1 MRTDFWE
8 EDYMQKKKTTDM
20 TSAALTGMM
29 VGAAVGMM
37 AKGMMKPKKRKITK
51 TASKALG
58 AVGEV
63 MQNVSSYL
71 D

>member
-1 MRTDFWE
+1 
-8 EDYMQKKKTTDM
+8 MQKKKTTDM

>member
-1 MRTDFWE
+1 
-8 EDYMQKKKTTDM
+8 MQKKKTTEM

-29 VGAAVGMM
+29 IGAAVGMM
-37 AKGMMKPKKRKITK
+37 AKSMMRPKKKRIAK
-51 TASKALG
+51 TAGKAIG

-71 D
+71 G

>member
-1 MRTDFWE
+1 M
-8 EDYMQKKKTTDM
+8 KKKTDM

-29 VGAAVGMM
+29 VGAAAGMM
-37 AKGMMKPKKRKITK
+37 LKSVMKPKKKRLTK
-51 TASKALG
+51 SAGKAIG

-71 D
+71 K

>member
-1 MRTDFWE
+1 M
-8 EDYMQKKKTTDM
+8 KKKTVSTNM
-20 TSAALTGMM
+20 TTAAVTGML

-37 AKGMMKPKKRKITK
+37 AKGMMKPKKRKMAK
-51 TASKALG
+51 TAGKAIG

-71 D
+71 H

>member
-1 MRTDFWE
+1 MPKKSMMNMR
-8 EDYMQKKKTTDM
+8 
-20 TSAALTGMM
+20 SAAIAGVM

-37 AKGMMKPKKRKITK
+37 TKTMMKPKKKKIAK
-51 TASKALG
+51 TAGKAIG

-71 D
+71 H